1 MLPNTKNDD
10 RWQKA
15 VTLER
20 VILATLV
27 IVAGLLYHKLRHT
40 EQKFTEL
47 QDNVQALTEINANPA
62 RMALPD
68 GQTAP
73 LPPGFDALLNP
84 RGHAPLQ
91 HNPAHSMQQQFNR
104 LFQEAMMDFDAM
116 ENFMNLDRDWAS
128 AMSAPA
134 MDLRSEPDQYVV
146 LMSTPGL
153 DMTNIQVTLEGRL
166 LTVLHPRQETRGAM
180 IIPAFKRQI
189 LLPGPVQADATAK
202 ADLKNNVLRV
212 VIPKNEHMEG
222 DPHLTHVQK
231 P

>member
-1 MLPNTKNDD
+1 MMQNTTNDD

-20 VILATLV
+20 VILAMLV
-27 IVAGLLYHKLRHT
+27 IVAGLLYHRLRHT
-40 EQKFTEL
+40 EQKFAEL
-47 QDNVQALTEINANPA
+47 RDNVQALSEINATPA
-62 RMALPD
+62 HMALPG
-68 GQTAP
+68 GQAAS

-84 RGHAPLQ
+84 PDHAALQ

-104 LFQEAMMDFDAM
+104 LFQEAMTDFDAM

-146 LMSTPGL
+146 LMSTPGA
-153 DMTNIQVTLEGRL
+153 DMTNVQVTLEGRL
-166 LTVLHPRQETRGAM
+166 LTVLHPRQETRGNM

-189 LLPGPVQADATAK
+189 LLPGPVKAEASAK
-202 ADLKNNVLRV
+202 AELKNNVLRV

-222 DPHLTHVQK
+222 DPHLTGTQQ